1 MRATARRLEGG
12 GEQGT
17 GSQDT
22 GGREPTHED
31 GGTA

>member
-12 GEQGT
+12 EKRGF

-22 GGREPTHED
+22 GGHEHAHED
-31 GGTA
+31 GGTK